1 MGAFR
6 LGRRARRGPPRMKV
20 VHVVRQFHPSVGGME
35 EVVSNIARR
44 HLAAGSDRVEVLTL
58 DRVFREDAKR
68 LPAHETH
75 QGVPIRRLPYSGSS
89 RYPLCPR
96 SLGALR
102 GADVVHVH
110 GIDFFFDYLALTG
123 ALHGKPMIASTHG
136 GFFHTAYASRLKRAW
151 FHSITRASALAY
163 RRVVATSRN
172 DGDLFAGV
180 VAAERLRV
188 IENGVDIQK
197 FAGVG
202 ALAPGKTLLS
212 FGRWSVNKGIPE
224 TLDLLASLV
233 ADDADWRLILA
244 GRAFDLSRAEIE
256 RAIAARGLS
265 AQVEVVDA
273 PTQAELARLLARAQ
287 YFVSLSRH
295 EGFGIAAIEAM
306 SAGLVPIL
314 SGIPPYAKLRA
325 ESQVGALVDADRPE
339 AAARLVRQ
347 LAAVDADAFHARRQR
362 ALTHVARYDWAEVVD
377 SYRDEY
383 RRAIAHAAGAPR

>member
-1 MGAFR
+1 
-6 LGRRARRGPPRMKV
+6 MKV

-44 HLAAGSDRVEVLTL
+44 HLAAGSDQVEVLTL
-58 DRVFREDAKR
+58 DRIFREDAKR
-68 LPAHETH
+68 LPAREVH
-75 QGVPIRRLPYSGSS
+75 QGVPIRRLAYSGSS

-96 SLGALR
+96 ALGALG

-136 GFFHTAYASRLKRAW
+136 GFFHTAYASRLKRVW
-151 FHSITRASALAY
+151 FHSVTRASALAY
-163 RRVVATSRN
+163 RRIVATSRN

-180 VAAERLRV
+180 VTAERLRV

-197 FAGVG
+197 FAGAG

-212 FGRWSVNKGIPE
+212 FGRWSANKGIPE
-224 TLDLLASLV
+224 TLDLLARLV
-233 ADDADWRLILA
+233 ADDAGWRLILA
-244 GRAFDLSRAEIE
+244 GRAFDLGRADIE
-256 RAIAARGLS
+256 RAIAARGLE
-265 AQVEVVDA
+265 AQVEIIEA
-273 PTQAELARLLARAQ
+273 PAQDELARLLSRAQ

-306 SAGLVPIL
+306 SAGLVPVL
-314 SGIPPYAKLRA
+314 SAIPPYAKLHA
-325 ESQVGALVDADRPE
+325 ESRLGALVDADEPE

-347 LAAVDADAFHARRQR
+347 LGAVDAEAFHARRQR
-362 ALTHVARYDWAEVVD
+362 ALTHVARYDWGQVVD

-383 RRAIAHAAGAPR
+383 RRAIAYAARAPR